1 MYALFVT
8 FIVYYTITYN
18 TRGKANCTGMSATYN
33 KYSIFVR
40 VRAGSHGCLRSR
52 LRFTTI
58 ADHHGQY
65 SSETKKK
72 YYRFSQRPHAANCAS
87 GKSLRYQVGCIVNK
101 RYHIV
106 VHVRLGKIGKDALL
120 GMSAW
125 QHNQTLTTETVPGAE
140 CSGPN

>member
-65 SSETKKK
+65 SSETEK
-72 YYRFSQRPHAANCAS
+72 NT
-87 GKSLRYQVGCIVNK
+87 IVS
-101 RYHIV
+101 HSD
-106 VHVRLGKIGKDALL
+106 HMQQTARLV
-120 GMSAW
+120 SR
-125 QHNQTLTTETVPGAE
+125 
-140 CSGPN
+140 